1 MLEVVLLTSTTGP
14 PLAANQRAP
23 PALLHNTSL
32 LDAMSSFSFNFFE
45 PASPAETPAAASL
58 PPAATLAT
66 EPAASAGV
74 AVTDARSLSLAPA
87 SSYAC
92 ADFAGGLKRRVVEH
106 DEVSGCSGRD
116 VVDGVYEGG
125 AKIWECSAD
134 LIEWLGSA
142 EVPPGCTVLDLGCG
156 AAMLGC
162 WAASIGRAAHV
173 ICQDLN
179 APVLNE
185 LAAVNLLLNGGLGPA
200 PGPAATLVAASWH
213 GMAAEL
219 EAAACAAG
227 AAPAGASK
235 ATTTGASPLAATLAG
250 ACDYVLASE
259 VLYREEHYPDL
270 LSIITRCLKPG
281 AGVAI
286 IGSKRNY
293 FGATLGGSSLAFVQF
308 VNARAA
314 GAARGDSAAE
324 SSDTAS
330 TACDAGSVAATS
342 SAVAADSST
351 AAAPA
356 PARSAN
362 AGERAVLRA
371 EIVRSIEDGKSMT
384 RDIITLRWAGD
395 AAVPA

>member
-1 MLEVVLLTSTTGP
+1 
-14 PLAANQRAP
+14 
-23 PALLHNTSL
+23 
-32 LDAMSSFSFNFFE
+32 
-45 PASPAETPAAASL
+45 
-58 PPAATLAT
+58 
-66 EPAASAGV
+66 
-74 AVTDARSLSLAPA
+74 
-87 SSYAC
+87 
-92 ADFAGGLKRRVVEH
+92 VVEH

-125 AKIWECSAD
+125 AKIWECSTD

-162 WAASIGRAAHV
+162 WAASVGRAAHV

-219 EAAACAAG
+219 EAATRTAG
-227 AAPAGASK
+227 AAPAGDAA
-235 ATTTGASPLAATLAG
+235 ATAHASPLVAALAG

-281 AGVAI
+281 TGVAI

-314 GAARGDSAAE
+314 GAAGSSGAASPDCGVSSEGVASSAA
-324 SSDTAS
+324 
-330 TACDAGSVAATS
+330 AAAS
-342 SAVAADSST
+342 SAVAATASCT
-351 AAAPA
+351 AAAPSPA
-356 PARSAN
+356 PSVSA
-362 AGERAVLRA
+362 AELAVLRA

-384 RDIITLRWAGD
+384 RDIITLRWAG
-395 AAVPA
+395 AAVPPA

>member
-1 MLEVVLLTSTTGP
+1 
-14 PLAANQRAP
+14 
-23 PALLHNTSL
+23 
-32 LDAMSSFSFNFFE
+32 MSSFSFNFFE
-45 PASPAETPAAASL
+45 PVSAAETPAAASL
-58 PPAATLAT
+58 PPAAAVTT
-66 EPAASAGV
+66 DPAASAAV
-74 AVTDARSLSLAPA
+74 AVIDARSLVLEPA

-92 ADFAGGLKRRVVEH
+92 ADFAGGLKRRMVEH

-142 EVPPGCTVLDLGCG
+142 GVPPGCTVLDLGCG

-219 EAAACAAG
+219 EAAAGALE
-227 AAPAGASK
+227 AAPGGAS
-235 ATTTGASPLAATLAG
+235 AARTGASPLAATVAG

-270 LSIITRCLKPG
+270 LRILTRCLKPG
-281 AGVAI
+281 TGVAI

-308 VNARAA
+308 VNARAV
-314 GAARGDSAAE
+314 GTGSGDSAAGGSGAASTSCKAGSE
-324 SSDTAS
+324 GIASRAGAAAAS
-330 TACDAGSVAATS
+330 TAG
-342 SAVAADSST
+342 
-351 AAAPA
+351 APSLA
-356 PARSAN
+356 CTVN

-384 RDIITLRWAGD
+384 RDIITLRWARV
-395 AAVPA
+395 AAAPA